1 MCWQHDGKSK
11 TLLKCKETHRVYILL
26 TIRLAFK
33 MYTCDILR
41 LQSRGV
47 MNQSLALLELGLDAK
62 KAFNVGLE
70 VWLGLG
76 FRLCFRSTTESW
88 SSIQF

>member
-1 MCWQHDGKSK
+1 
-11 TLLKCKETHRVYILL
+11 
-26 TIRLAFK
+26 
-33 MYTCDILR
+33 
-41 LQSRGV
+41 